1 MPLLSSTAKTA
12 ALAGT
17 FALALSAVAS
27 AGNVSVTVNG
37 NAVQISPPPISR
49 AGRVFVPL
57 RGIFERLGASVVYAN
72 GVINATGNN
81 RTIALKIGSNQAQV
95 GGVAQTLDVAPF
107 IVGAS
112 TYVPLRFVS
121 QALGANVNYDGTN
134 QVVAISTNGQTNGQ
148 TYASQPAPAATAMAA
163 PAASALRLGSEI
175 PANGAFVESKRPT
188 IEARFINGKAD
199 PNTLKIS
206 IDNLDVTASTSRA
219 PDGIV
224 FSPPSDLLVQKHTV
238 RVTGKDTNGAAIDQ
252 SWSFTSGT
260 AAAMNAIDK
269 LAPAQDAQVG
279 STFTVSGH
287 TLPNSRVHIVAGAS
301 AQVGGI
307 FSFGTG
313 NYTGDTTSD
322 AAGNFSQEVS
332 LNTVAGGVINLV
344 VTSTEPQTKSSARA
358 TRRLLS
364 K

>member
-1 MPLLSSTAKTA
+1 MPRLSTITRTA
-12 ALAGT
+12 AIAGSLSLAV
-17 FALALSAVAS
+17 SAAVS
-27 AGNVSVTVNG
+27 AADVSVSVNG
-37 NAVQISPPPISR
+37 NPITVSPPPISR

-81 RTIALKIGSNQAQV
+81 RTISLRIGSNQAQV
-95 GGVAQTLDVAPF
+95 GGVPQTLDVAPF
-107 IVGAS
+107 IIGAS

-121 QALGANVNYDGTN
+121 QALGANVNYDGAN
-134 QVVAISTNGQTNGQ
+134 RIVAISTNG
-148 TYASQPAPAATAMAA
+148 AVAAAPAPAITPNA
-163 PAASALRLGSEI
+163 PPAGSVVRLSAEQ

-188 IEARFINGKAD
+188 IEARFKNGTAD
-199 PNTLKIS
+199 PNTLRVS
-206 IDNLDVTASTSRA
+206 VDGLDVTGSSTRA
-219 PDGIV
+219 GDGIV
-224 FSPPSDLLVQKHTV
+224 YSPPSDLLVQKHTV
-238 RVTGKDTNGAAIDQ
+238 RVTGKDTNGAPIDQ

-260 AAAMNAIDK
+260 AAAMNVIDK

-279 STFTVSGH
+279 SSFTVSGH

-307 FSFGTG
+307 FAFGTG

-322 AAGNFSQEVS
+322 ASGNFSQDVS
-332 LNTVAGGVINLV
+332 INTISGGVINLV

>member
-17 FALALSAVAS
+17 LALALGAAAS
-27 AGNVSVTVNG
+27 AADVSVSVNG
-37 NAVQISPPPISR
+37 NPVAISPPPISR

-72 GVINATGNN
+72 GIINATGNN

-95 GGVAQTLDVAPF
+95 SGVSQTLDVAPF
-107 IVGAS
+107 IIGAS

-121 QALGANVNYDGTN
+121 QALGANVNYDGAN
-134 QVVAISTNGQTNGQ
+134 RIVAISTNGPV
-148 TYASQPAPAATAMAA
+148 AAA
-163 PAASALRLGSEI
+163 PAPVATPMAPLAGSGVRLSAEQ

-188 IEARFINGKAD
+188 IEARFKNGTVD
-199 PNTLKIS
+199 PNTLHVS
-206 IDNLDVTASTSRA
+206 IDSLDVTASTSRA

-224 FSPPSDLLVQKHTV
+224 YSPPSDLLVQRHTV
-238 RVTGKDTNGAAIDQ
+238 RVTGKDAAGAPVDQ

-260 AAAMNAIDK
+260 AAMTNVIDR
-269 LAPAQDAQVG
+269 LAPPADAQVG
-279 STFTVSGH
+279 SSFTVSGH
-287 TLPNSRVHIVAGAS
+287 TLPNARVHIVAGAV

-307 FSFGTG
+307 FAFGTG
-313 NYTGDTTSD
+313 NYTGDTTAD
-322 AAGNFSQEVS
+322 AAGNFSQDVS
-332 LNTVAGGVINLV
+332 INTVSGGQINLV
-344 VTSTEPQTKSSARA
+344 VTSTEPQTKASARIA
-358 TRRLLS
+358 RRLLS